1 MSDLTPGNR
10 LDRPVD
16 DEFDHALGPSDAAAI
31 PRRSGERVK
40 STLC

>member
-16 DEFDHALGPSDAAAI
+16 DEFDHVLERFLKPAATA
-31 PRRSGERVK
+31 V
-40 STLC
+40 